1 MTLVEGSWDG
11 AFAIARDSFTSLP
24 TQSIALS
31 DAYGRVLGADMFALC
46 NLPAFE
52 TSSMD
57 GWVVNGDGPWKII
70 GEVKTGQIS
79 GLSLGPSQC
88 LAIATGGVI
97 PEGGQAVV
105 PWEVATERDGYIHGA
120 SELGA
125 NIRPAGAESK
135 KGELLISAGT
145 LLNAP
150 KIGLL
155 AAAGHDDVVVIRRPR
170 IAIFFL
176 GDELMHSGVPVDGL
190 VRDALGPQ
198 LPAMLSAFGADVIV
212 SGFVT
217 DDLDL
222 LVSKISAAINSQNN
236 AIDMVITTGGTAD
249 GPRDFI
255 KSAIAAFGGEYL
267 IDRVKVRPGYHI
279 LLAKIASQE
288 GKNLAFLALPGNPQS
303 AIAALISFGRPI
315 IDAMRGLT
323 PAVLATVQM
332 SQEMKVQ
339 EGFARL
345 VPSVIEN
352 NTCRP
357 TDYLS
362 SHMLRG
368 VGAADGFALLS
379 EAGPTRWLPIPQ

>member
-1 MTLVEGSWDG
+1 MTLVEGLWDD

-97 PEGGQAVV
+97 PVGGQAVV

-279 LLAKIASQE
+279 LLAKIADQE

>member
-1 MTLVEGSWDG
+1 MTLVEGLWDD

-79 GLSLGPSQC
+79 GLSLRPSQC

-97 PEGGQAVV
+97 PDGGQAVV
-105 PWEVATERDGYIHGA
+105 AWEAATERDGFIHGT
-120 SELGA
+120 SEVGA

-145 LLNAP
+145 QLNAP

-155 AAAGHDDVVVIRRPR
+155 AAAGHDDVVVTRRPR

-198 LPAMLSAFGADVIV
+198 LPAMLSAFGADVAI
-212 SGFVT
+212 SDFVT
-217 DDLDL
+217 DDLDV
-222 LVSKISAAINSQNN
+222 LVGKISSAINSQNN
-236 AIDMVITTGGTAD
+236 EIDLVITTGGTAD

-255 KSAIAAFGGEYL
+255 KSAIAAFAGEYL

-279 LLAKIASQE
+279 LLAKIASQK
-288 GKNLAFLALPGNPQS
+288 GTNLAFLALPGNPQS

-323 PAVLATVQM
+323 PAVLVTVQM

-345 VPSVIEN
+345 VPSVIGN
-352 NTCRP
+352 NICTP
-357 TDYLS
+357 TNYLS

-368 VGAADGFALLS
+368 VGAADGFALVS

>member
-1 MTLVEGSWDG
+1 MTLVEGLWDD

-97 PEGGQAVV
+97 PDGGQAVV
-105 PWEVATERDGYIHGA
+105 AWEAATERDGFIHGT
-120 SELGA
+120 SEVGA

-145 LLNAP
+145 QLNAP

-155 AAAGHDDVVVIRRPR
+155 AAAGHDDVLVTRRPR

-198 LPAMLSAFGADVIV
+198 LPAMLSAFGADVAI
-212 SGFVT
+212 SDFVT
-217 DDLDL
+217 DDLDE
-222 LVSKISAAINSQNN
+222 LVGKISSAINSQNN
-236 AIDMVITTGGTAD
+236 EIDMVITTGGTAD

-255 KSAIAAFGGEYL
+255 KSAIAAFAGEYL

-279 LLAKIASQE
+279 LLAKIASQK
-288 GKNLAFLALPGNPQS
+288 GTNLAFLALPGNPQS

-323 PAVLATVQM
+323 PAVLVTVQM

-352 NTCRP
+352 NFCTP
-357 TDYLS
+357 TNYLS

-368 VGAADGFALLS
+368 VGAADGFALVS

>member
-1 MTLVEGSWDG
+1 MTLVEGLWDD

-31 DAYGRVLGADMFALC
+31 DAYGRVLGADMSALC

-97 PEGGQAVV
+97 PDGGQAVV
-105 PWEVATERDGYIHGA
+105 AWEAATERDGFIHGT
-120 SELGA
+120 SEVGA

-145 LLNAP
+145 QLNAP

-155 AAAGHDDVVVIRRPR
+155 AAAGHDDVVVTRRPR

-198 LPAMLSAFGADVIV
+198 LPAMLSAFGADVAF
-212 SGFVT
+212 SDFVT
-217 DDLDL
+217 DDLDV
-222 LVSKISAAINSQNN
+222 LVGKISSAINSQNN
-236 AIDMVITTGGTAD
+236 EIDMVITTGGTAD

-255 KSAIAAFGGEYL
+255 KSAIAAFAGEYL

-279 LLAKIASQE
+279 LLAKIASQK
-288 GKNLAFLALPGNPQS
+288 GTNLAFLALPGNPQS

-323 PAVLATVQM
+323 PAVLVTVQM

-352 NTCRP
+352 NICTP
-357 TDYLS
+357 TNYLS

-368 VGAADGFALLS
+368 VGAADGFALVS

>member
-1 MTLVEGSWDG
+1 MTLVEGLWDD

-79 GLSLGPSQC
+79 GLSLRPSQC

-97 PEGGQAVV
+97 PDGGQAVV
-105 PWEVATERDGYIHGA
+105 AWEAATERDGFIHGT
-120 SELGA
+120 SEVGA

-135 KGELLISAGT
+135 KGERLISAGT
-145 LLNAP
+145 QLNAP

-155 AAAGHDDVVVIRRPR
+155 AAAGHDDVVVTRRPR

-198 LPAMLSAFGADVIV
+198 LPAMLSAFGADVAF
-212 SGFVT
+212 SDFVT
-217 DDLDL
+217 DDLDV
-222 LVSKISAAINSQNN
+222 LVGKISSAINSQNN
-236 AIDMVITTGGTAD
+236 EIDMVITTGGTAD

-255 KSAIAAFGGEYL
+255 KSAIAAFAGEYL

-279 LLAKIASQE
+279 LLAKIASQK
-288 GKNLAFLALPGNPQS
+288 GTNLAFLALPGNPQS

-323 PAVLATVQM
+323 PAVLVTVQM

-345 VPSVIEN
+345 VPSVIGN
-352 NTCRP
+352 NICTP
-357 TDYLS
+357 TNYLS

-368 VGAADGFALLS
+368 VGAADGFALVS

>member
-1 MTLVEGSWDG
+1 MTLVEGLWDD

-97 PEGGQAVV
+97 PDGGQAVV
-105 PWEVATERDGYIHGA
+105 AWEAATERDGFIRGT
-120 SELGA
+120 SEVGA

-145 LLNAP
+145 QLNAP

-155 AAAGHDDVVVIRRPR
+155 AAAGHDDVVVTRRPR

-198 LPAMLSAFGADVIV
+198 LPAMLSAFGADVAI
-212 SGFVT
+212 SDFVT
-217 DDLDL
+217 DDLDE
-222 LVSKISAAINSQNN
+222 LVGKISSAINSQNN
-236 AIDMVITTGGTAD
+236 EIDMVITTGGTAD

-255 KSAIAAFGGEYL
+255 KSAIAAFAGEYL

-279 LLAKIASQE
+279 LLAKIASQK
-288 GKNLAFLALPGNPQS
+288 GTNLAFLALPGNPQS

-315 IDAMRGLT
+315 IDAMRGLI
-323 PAVLATVQM
+323 PAVLVTVQM

-352 NTCRP
+352 NICTP
-357 TDYLS
+357 TNYLS

-368 VGAADGFALLS
+368 VGAADGFALVS

>member
-1 MTLVEGSWDG
+1 MTLVEGLWDD

-97 PEGGQAVV
+97 PDGGQAVV
-105 PWEVATERDGYIHGA
+105 AWEAATERDGFIHGT
-120 SELGA
+120 SEVGA

-145 LLNAP
+145 QLNAP

-155 AAAGHDDVVVIRRPR
+155 AAAGHDDVVVTRRPR

-198 LPAMLSAFGADVIV
+198 LPAMLSAFGADVAI
-212 SGFVT
+212 SDFVT
-217 DDLDL
+217 DDLDE
-222 LVSKISAAINSQNN
+222 LVGKISSAINSQNN
-236 AIDMVITTGGTAD
+236 EIDMVITTGGTAD

-255 KSAIAAFGGEYL
+255 KSAIAAFAGEYL

-279 LLAKIASQE
+279 LLAKIASQK
-288 GKNLAFLALPGNPQS
+288 GTNLAFLALPGNPQS

-323 PAVLATVQM
+323 PAVLVTVQM

-345 VPSVIEN
+345 VPSVIGN
-352 NTCRP
+352 NICTP
-357 TDYLS
+357 TNYLS

-368 VGAADGFALLS
+368 VGAADGFALVS

>member
-1 MTLVEGSWDG
+1 MTLVEGLWDD

-97 PEGGQAVV
+97 PDGGQAVV
-105 PWEVATERDGYIHGA
+105 AWEAATERDGFIHGT
-120 SELGA
+120 SEVGA

-145 LLNAP
+145 QLNAP

-155 AAAGHDDVVVIRRPR
+155 AAAGHDDVVVTRRPR

-198 LPAMLSAFGADVIV
+198 LPAMLSAFGADVAI
-212 SGFVT
+212 SDFVT
-217 DDLDL
+217 DDLDE
-222 LVSKISAAINSQNN
+222 LVGKISSAINSQNN
-236 AIDMVITTGGTAD
+236 EIDMVITTGGTAD

-255 KSAIAAFGGEYL
+255 KSAIAAFAGEYL

-279 LLAKIASQE
+279 LLAKIASQK
-288 GKNLAFLALPGNPQS
+288 GTNLAFLALPGNPQS

-315 IDAMRGLT
+315 IDAMRGLI
-323 PAVLATVQM
+323 PAVLVTVQM

-352 NTCRP
+352 NICTP
-357 TDYLS
+357 TNYLS

-368 VGAADGFALLS
+368 VGAADGFALVS

>member
-1 MTLVEGSWDG
+1 MTLVEGLWDD
-11 AFAIARDSFTSLP
+11 AVAIARDSFTSLP

-97 PEGGQAVV
+97 PDGGQAVV
-105 PWEVATERDGYIHGA
+105 AWEAATERDGFIHGT
-120 SELGA
+120 SEVGA

-145 LLNAP
+145 QLNAP

-155 AAAGHDDVVVIRRPR
+155 AAAGHDDVVVTRRPR

-198 LPAMLSAFGADVIV
+198 LPAMLSAFGADVAI
-212 SGFVT
+212 SDFVT
-217 DDLDL
+217 DDLDE
-222 LVSKISAAINSQNN
+222 LVGKISSAINSQNN
-236 AIDMVITTGGTAD
+236 EIDMVITTGGTAD

-255 KSAIAAFGGEYL
+255 KSAIAAFAGEYL

-279 LLAKIASQE
+279 LLAKIASQK
-288 GKNLAFLALPGNPQS
+288 GTNLAFLALPGNPQS

-323 PAVLATVQM
+323 PAVLVTVQM

-345 VPSVIEN
+345 VPSVIGN
-352 NTCRP
+352 NICTP
-357 TDYLS
+357 TNYLS

-368 VGAADGFALLS
+368 VGAADGFALVS

>member
-1 MTLVEGSWDG
+1 MTLVEGLWDD

-79 GLSLGPSQC
+79 GLSLRPSQC

-97 PEGGQAVV
+97 PDGGQAVV
-105 PWEVATERDGYIHGA
+105 AWEAATERDGFIHGT
-120 SELGA
+120 SEVGA

-145 LLNAP
+145 QLNAP

-155 AAAGHDDVVVIRRPR
+155 AAAGHDDVVVTRRPR

-198 LPAMLSAFGADVIV
+198 LPAMLSAFGADVAI
-212 SGFVT
+212 SDFVT
-217 DDLDL
+217 DDLDV
-222 LVSKISAAINSQNN
+222 LVGKISSAINSQNN
-236 AIDMVITTGGTAD
+236 EIDLVITTGGTAD

-255 KSAIAAFGGEYL
+255 KSAIAAFAGEYL

-279 LLAKIASQE
+279 LLAKIASQK
-288 GKNLAFLALPGNPQS
+288 GTNLAFLALPGNPQS

-323 PAVLATVQM
+323 PAVLVAVQM

-345 VPSVIEN
+345 VPSVIGN
-352 NTCRP
+352 NICTP
-357 TDYLS
+357 TNYLS

-368 VGAADGFALLS
+368 VGAADGFALVS

>member
-1 MTLVEGSWDG
+1 MTLVEGLWDD

-31 DAYGRVLGADMFALC
+31 DAYGRVLGADMSALC

-97 PEGGQAVV
+97 PDGGQAVV
-105 PWEVATERDGYIHGA
+105 AWEAATERDGFIHGT
-120 SELGA
+120 SEVGA

-145 LLNAP
+145 QLNAP

-155 AAAGHDDVVVIRRPR
+155 AAAGHDDVVVTRRPR

-198 LPAMLSAFGADVIV
+198 LPAMLSAFGADVAI
-212 SGFVT
+212 SDFVT
-217 DDLDL
+217 DDLDE
-222 LVSKISAAINSQNN
+222 LVGKISSAINSQNN
-236 AIDMVITTGGTAD
+236 EIDIVITTGGTAD

-255 KSAIAAFGGEYL
+255 KSAIAAFAGEYL

-279 LLAKIASQE
+279 LLAKIASQK
-288 GKNLAFLALPGNPQS
+288 GTNLAFLALPGNPQS

-323 PAVLATVQM
+323 PAVLVTVQM

-345 VPSVIEN
+345 VPSVIGN
-352 NTCRP
+352 NICTP
-357 TDYLS
+357 TNYLS

-368 VGAADGFALLS
+368 VGAADGFALVS

>member
-1 MTLVEGSWDG
+1 MTLIEASWD
-11 AFAIARDSFTSLP
+11 AALAISRDSFTSLP
-24 TQSIALS
+24 TQSLALS
-31 DAYGRVLGADMFALC
+31 DANGRVLAIDAHSLC

-52 TSSMD
+52 TSAMD
-57 GWVVNGDGPWKII
+57 GWVVSGDGPWKII

-79 GLSLGPSQC
+79 DISLGVSQC

-97 PEGGQAVV
+97 PDGGQAVV
-105 PWEVATERDGYIHGA
+105 QWEFAQERDGCIHGA

-135 KGELLISAGT
+135 KGELLICTGT
-145 LLNAP
+145 LLNPP

-155 AAAGHDDVVVIRRPR
+155 AAAGYDEVIVTRRPR
-170 IAIFFL
+170 IALFFL

-198 LPAMLSAFGADVIV
+198 LPAMLTAFGAEVVV
-212 SGFVT
+212 SDCVT

-222 LVSKISAAINSQNN
+222 LVSKISVAIQSQDI

-255 KSAIAAFGGEYL
+255 KSAIAAFGGEYV

-279 LLAKIASQE
+279 LLAKIAAQE
-288 GKNLAFLALPGNPQS
+288 RKNVAFLALPGNPQS
-303 AIAALISFGRPI
+303 AIAALISFGRPV
-315 IDAMRGLT
+315 IDALCGAT
-323 PAVLATVQM
+323 PTVLSTVQM

-352 NTCRP
+352 NMCIP

-368 VGAADGFALLS
+368 VAAADGFVLVS
-379 EAGPTRWLPIPQ
+379 AGSPTRWLPIPQ

>member
-1 MTLVEGSWDG
+1 MTLVEGLWDD

-31 DAYGRVLGADMFALC
+31 DAYGRVLGADMSALC

-97 PEGGQAVV
+97 PDGGQAVV
-105 PWEVATERDGYIHGA
+105 AWEAATERDGFIHGT
-120 SELGA
+120 SEVGA

-145 LLNAP
+145 QLNAP

-155 AAAGHDDVVVIRRPR
+155 AAAGHDDVVVTRRPR

-198 LPAMLSAFGADVIV
+198 LPAMLSAFGADVAI
-212 SGFVT
+212 SDFVT
-217 DDLDL
+217 DDLDE
-222 LVSKISAAINSQNN
+222 LVGKISSAINSQNN
-236 AIDMVITTGGTAD
+236 EIDMVITTGGTAD

-255 KSAIAAFGGEYL
+255 KSAIAAFAGEYL

-279 LLAKIASQE
+279 LLAKIASQK
-288 GKNLAFLALPGNPQS
+288 GTNLAFLALPGNPQS

-323 PAVLATVQM
+323 PAVLVTVQM

-345 VPSVIEN
+345 VPSVIGN
-352 NTCRP
+352 NICTP
-357 TDYLS
+357 TNYLS

-368 VGAADGFALLS
+368 VGAADGFALVS

>member
-1 MTLVEGSWDG
+1 MTLVEGLWDD

-97 PEGGQAVV
+97 PDGGQAVV
-105 PWEVATERDGYIHGA
+105 AWEAATERDGFIHGT
-120 SELGA
+120 SEVGA

-145 LLNAP
+145 QLNAP

-155 AAAGHDDVVVIRRPR
+155 AAAGHDDVVVTRRPR

-198 LPAMLSAFGADVIV
+198 LPAMLSAFGADVAI
-212 SGFVT
+212 SDFVT
-217 DDLDL
+217 DDLDE
-222 LVSKISAAINSQNN
+222 LVGKISSAINSQNN
-236 AIDMVITTGGTAD
+236 EIDMVITTGGTAD

-255 KSAIAAFGGEYL
+255 KSAIAAFAGEYL

-279 LLAKIASQE
+279 LLAKIASQK
-288 GKNLAFLALPGNPQS
+288 GTNLAFLALPGNPQS

-315 IDAMRGLT
+315 IDAMRGLI
-323 PAVLATVQM
+323 PAVLVTVQM

-352 NTCRP
+352 NICTP
-357 TDYLS
+357 TNYLS

-368 VGAADGFALLS
+368 VGAADGFALVS
-379 EAGPTRWLPIPQ
+379 EAGPTRWLPIAQ

>member
-1 MTLVEGSWDG
+1 MTLVEGLWDD

-79 GLSLGPSQC
+79 GLSLRPSQC

-97 PEGGQAVV
+97 PDGGQAVV
-105 PWEVATERDGYIHGA
+105 AWEAATERDGFIHGT
-120 SELGA
+120 SEVGA

-145 LLNAP
+145 QLNAP

-155 AAAGHDDVVVIRRPR
+155 AAAGHDDVVVTRRPR

-198 LPAMLSAFGADVIV
+198 LPAMLSAFGADVAI
-212 SGFVT
+212 SDFVT
-217 DDLDL
+217 DDLDE
-222 LVSKISAAINSQNN
+222 LVGKISSAINSQNN
-236 AIDMVITTGGTAD
+236 EIDMVITTGGTAD

-255 KSAIAAFGGEYL
+255 KSAIAAFAGEYL

-279 LLAKIASQE
+279 LLAKIASQK
-288 GKNLAFLALPGNPQS
+288 GTNLAFLALPGNPQS

-323 PAVLATVQM
+323 PAVLVTVQM

-345 VPSVIEN
+345 VPSVIGN
-352 NTCRP
+352 NICTP
-357 TDYLS
+357 TNYLS

-368 VGAADGFALLS
+368 VGAADGFALVS

>member
-1 MTLVEGSWDG
+1 MTLVEASWDA
-11 AFAIARDSFTSLP
+11 AFEIARDSFTSLP
-24 TQSIALS
+24 TQSIVLS
-31 DAYGRVLGADMFALC
+31 DAYGRVLAADAQSLC
-46 NLPAFE
+46 NLPAFQ

-57 GWVVNGDGPWKII
+57 GWVVNGDAPWKII

-79 GLSLGPSQC
+79 GLSLEPSQC

-105 PWEVATERDGYIHGA
+105 PWELAKERDGYIHGA

-125 NIRPAGAESK
+125 NIRPVGAESK
-135 KGELLISAGT
+135 KGEILISAGT
-145 LLNAP
+145 QLNAP

-155 AAAGHDDVVVIRRPR
+155 AAAGHDEINVQRKPR
-170 IAIFFL
+170 VAIFFL

-198 LPAMLSAFGADVIV
+198 LPALLSAFGADVVI
-212 SGFVT
+212 SDFVT

-222 LVSKISAAINSQNN
+222 LVGKISSAINSQNN
-236 AIDMVITTGGTAD
+236 EIDMVITTGGTAD

-255 KSAIAAFGGEYL
+255 KSAIAALAGEYL

-279 LLAKIASQE
+279 LLAKIATQE
-288 GKNLAFLALPGNPQS
+288 PRSVAFLALPGNPQS

-323 PAVLATVQM
+323 PAVLVTVQM

-345 VPSVIEN
+345 VPSVIGN
-352 NTCRP
+352 NICTP
-357 TDYLS
+357 TNYLS

-368 VGAADGFALLS
+368 VGAADGFARVS

>member
-125 NIRPAGAESK
+125 NIRPVGAESK

-279 LLAKIASQE
+279 LLAKIADQE

-352 NTCRP
+352 NMCRP

>member
-31 DAYGRVLGADMFALC
+31 HAYGCVLGADMFALC

-97 PEGGQAVV
+97 PMGGQAVV
-105 PWEVATERDGYIHGA
+105 PWEVATERDGFIHGT
-120 SELGA
+120 SEVGT

-135 KGELLISAGT
+135 KGELLITAGVQ
-145 LLNAP
+145 LNAP

-279 LLAKIASQE
+279 LLAKIADQE

-323 PAVLATVQM
+323 PTVLATVQM

-345 VPSVIEN
+345 VPSVIDN
-352 NTCRP
+352 NMCRP

>member
-1 MTLVEGSWDG
+1 MTLVEGLWDD

-79 GLSLGPSQC
+79 GLSLRPSQC

-97 PEGGQAVV
+97 PDGGQAVV
-105 PWEVATERDGYIHGA
+105 AWEAATERDGFIHGT
-120 SELGA
+120 SEVGA

-145 LLNAP
+145 QLNAP

-155 AAAGHDDVVVIRRPR
+155 AAAGHDDVVVTRRPR

-198 LPAMLSAFGADVIV
+198 LPAMLSAFGADVAI
-212 SGFVT
+212 SDFVT
-217 DDLDL
+217 DDLDV
-222 LVSKISAAINSQNN
+222 LVGKISSAINSQNN

-255 KSAIAAFGGEYL
+255 KSAIAAFAGEYL

-279 LLAKIASQE
+279 LLAKIASQK
-288 GKNLAFLALPGNPQS
+288 GTNLAFLALPGNPQS

-323 PAVLATVQM
+323 PAVLVTVQM

-345 VPSVIEN
+345 VPSVIGN
-352 NTCRP
+352 NICTP
-357 TDYLS
+357 TNYLS

-368 VGAADGFALLS
+368 VGAADGFALVS

>member
-1 MTLVEGSWDG
+1 MTLVEGLWDD
-11 AFAIARDSFTSLP
+11 AFAIARDSFTSFP

-97 PEGGQAVV
+97 PDGGQAVV
-105 PWEVATERDGYIHGA
+105 AWEAATERDGFIHGT
-120 SELGA
+120 SEVGA

-145 LLNAP
+145 QLNAP

-155 AAAGHDDVVVIRRPR
+155 AAAGHDDVVVTRRPR

-198 LPAMLSAFGADVIV
+198 LPAMLSAFGADVAI
-212 SGFVT
+212 SDFVT
-217 DDLDL
+217 DDLDE
-222 LVSKISAAINSQNN
+222 LVGKISSAINSQNN
-236 AIDMVITTGGTAD
+236 EIDMVITTGGTAD

-255 KSAIAAFGGEYL
+255 KSAIAAFAGEYL

-279 LLAKIASQE
+279 LLAKIASQK
-288 GKNLAFLALPGNPQS
+288 GTNLAFLALPGNPQS

-323 PAVLATVQM
+323 PAVLVTVQM

-345 VPSVIEN
+345 VPSVIGN
-352 NTCRP
+352 NICTP
-357 TDYLS
+357 TNYLS

-368 VGAADGFALLS
+368 VGAADGFALVS

>member
-1 MTLVEGSWDG
+1 MTLVEGLWDD

-31 DAYGRVLGADMFALC
+31 DAYGRVLGADMSALC

-97 PEGGQAVV
+97 PDGGQAVV
-105 PWEVATERDGYIHGA
+105 AWEAATERDGFIHGT
-120 SELGA
+120 SEVGA

-145 LLNAP
+145 QLNAP

-155 AAAGHDDVVVIRRPR
+155 AAAGHDDVVVTRRPR

-190 VRDALGPQ
+190 VREALGPQ
-198 LPAMLSAFGADVIV
+198 LPAMLSAFGADVAI
-212 SGFVT
+212 SDFVT
-217 DDLDL
+217 DDLDE
-222 LVSKISAAINSQNN
+222 LVGKISSAINSQNN
-236 AIDMVITTGGTAD
+236 EIDMVITTGGTAD

-255 KSAIAAFGGEYL
+255 KSAIAAFAGEYL

-279 LLAKIASQE
+279 LLAKIASQK
-288 GKNLAFLALPGNPQS
+288 GTNLAFLALPGNPQS

-323 PAVLATVQM
+323 PAVLVTVQM

-345 VPSVIEN
+345 VPSVIGN
-352 NTCRP
+352 NICTP
-357 TDYLS
+357 TNYLS

-368 VGAADGFALLS
+368 VGAADGFALVS

>member
-1 MTLVEGSWDG
+1 MTLVEGLWDD

-97 PEGGQAVV
+97 PDGGQAVV
-105 PWEVATERDGYIHGA
+105 AWEAATERDGFIHGT
-120 SELGA
+120 SEVGA

-145 LLNAP
+145 QLNAP

-155 AAAGHDDVVVIRRPR
+155 AAAGHDDVVVTRRPR

-198 LPAMLSAFGADVIV
+198 LPALLTAFGAEVVI
-212 SGFVT
+212 SDFVT

-222 LVSKISAAINSQNN
+222 LVGKISSAINSQNN
-236 AIDMVITTGGTAD
+236 EIDMVITTGGTAD

-255 KSAIAAFGGEYL
+255 KSAIAAFAGEYL

-279 LLAKIASQE
+279 LLAKIASQK
-288 GKNLAFLALPGNPQS
+288 GTNLAFLALPGNPQS

-323 PAVLATVQM
+323 PAVLVTVQM

-345 VPSVIEN
+345 VPSVIGN
-352 NTCRP
+352 NICTP
-357 TDYLS
+357 TNYLS

-368 VGAADGFALLS
+368 VGAADGFALVS

>member
-1 MTLVEGSWDG
+1 MTLVEGLWDD

-97 PEGGQAVV
+97 PDGGQAVV
-105 PWEVATERDGYIHGA
+105 AWEAATERDGFIHGT
-120 SELGA
+120 SEVGA

-145 LLNAP
+145 QLNAP

-155 AAAGHDDVVVIRRPR
+155 AAAGHDDVVVTRRPR

-198 LPAMLSAFGADVIV
+198 LPAMLSAFGADVAI
-212 SGFVT
+212 SDFVT
-217 DDLDL
+217 DDLDE
-222 LVSKISAAINSQNN
+222 LVGKISSAINSQNN
-236 AIDMVITTGGTAD
+236 EIDMVITTGGTAD

-255 KSAIAAFGGEYL
+255 KSAIAAFAGEYL

-279 LLAKIASQE
+279 LLAKIASQK
-288 GKNLAFLALPGNPQS
+288 GTNLAFLALPGNPQS

-315 IDAMRGLT
+315 IDAMRGLI
-323 PAVLATVQM
+323 PAVLVTVQM

-352 NTCRP
+352 NICTP
-357 TDYLS
+357 TNYLS

-368 VGAADGFALLS
+368 VGAADGFALVS
-379 EAGPTRWLPIPQ
+379 EAGSTRWLPIPQ

>member
-1 MTLVEGSWDG
+1 MTLVEGLWDD

-97 PEGGQAVV
+97 PDGGQAVV
-105 PWEVATERDGYIHGA
+105 AWEAATERDGFIHGT
-120 SELGA
+120 SEVGA

-145 LLNAP
+145 QLNAP

-155 AAAGHDDVVVIRRPR
+155 AAAGHDDVVVTRRPR

-198 LPAMLSAFGADVIV
+198 LPAMLSAFGADVAI
-212 SGFVT
+212 SDFVT
-217 DDLDL
+217 DDLDE
-222 LVSKISAAINSQNN
+222 LVGKISSAINSQNN
-236 AIDMVITTGGTAD
+236 EIDMVITTGGTAD

-255 KSAIAAFGGEYL
+255 KSAIAAFAGEYL

-279 LLAKIASQE
+279 LLAKIAAQE
-288 GKNLAFLALPGNPQS
+288 PRSVAFLALPGNPQS

-323 PAVLATVQM
+323 PAVLVTVQM

-352 NTCRP
+352 NICTP
-357 TDYLS
+357 TNYLS

-368 VGAADGFALLS
+368 VGAADGFALVS

>member
-1 MTLVEGSWDG
+1 
-11 AFAIARDSFTSLP
+11 
-24 TQSIALS
+24 
-31 DAYGRVLGADMFALC
+31 
-46 NLPAFE
+46 
-52 TSSMD
+52 MD

-97 PEGGQAVV
+97 PDGGQAVV
-105 PWEVATERDGYIHGA
+105 AWEAATERDGFIHGT
-120 SELGA
+120 SEVGA

-145 LLNAP
+145 QLNAP

-155 AAAGHDDVVVIRRPR
+155 AAAGHDDVVVTRRPR

-198 LPAMLSAFGADVIV
+198 LPAMLSAFGADVAI
-212 SGFVT
+212 SDFVT
-217 DDLDL
+217 DDLDE
-222 LVSKISAAINSQNN
+222 LVGKISSAINSQNN
-236 AIDMVITTGGTAD
+236 EIDMVITTGGTAD

-255 KSAIAAFGGEYL
+255 KSAIAAFAGEYL

-279 LLAKIASQE
+279 LLAKIASQK
-288 GKNLAFLALPGNPQS
+288 GTNLAFLALPGNPQS

-323 PAVLATVQM
+323 PAVLVTVQM

-352 NTCRP
+352 NICTP
-357 TDYLS
+357 TNYLS

-368 VGAADGFALLS
+368 VGAADGFALVS